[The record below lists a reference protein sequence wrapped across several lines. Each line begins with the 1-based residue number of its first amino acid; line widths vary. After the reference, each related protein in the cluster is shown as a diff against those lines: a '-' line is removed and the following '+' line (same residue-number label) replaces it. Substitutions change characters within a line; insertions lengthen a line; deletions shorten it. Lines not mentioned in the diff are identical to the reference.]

1 MPGTIIVAG
10 IPGVGKTT
18 ILHELELVAR
28 EKNVAL
34 KIINFG
40 NVMNELFQKRGKQ
53 IHRDHM
59 RREDID
65 LQSRIQQQA
74 ARAISRMPGKS
85 ALVVDTHMF
94 VKTTD
99 GIWPGT
105 PLKVLQALNPDMII
119 LIEADPVEI
128 SGRRKSDSSRYRD
141 GGSVEDATSDL
152 QWSRYMASANAVL
165 AGVPIQIVHNR
176 DGKQRETAEEIL
188 NVIQKRN

>member
-18 ILHELELVAR
+18 ILHELQSVAR

-40 NVMNELFQKRGKQ
+40 NVMNELFQKRGTQ

-59 RREDID
+59 RREDIA

-74 ARAISRMPGKS
+74 ARTISRTPGKS

-105 PLKVLQALNPDMII
+105 PLKVLQALAPEMII
-119 LIEADPVEI
+119 LIEADPAEI
-128 SGRRKSDSSRYRD
+128 AERRKSDSSRYRD
-141 GGSVEDATSDL
+141 GGSVEDATADL

-176 DGKQRETAEEIL
+176 DGRQRETAEEIL
-188 NVIQKRN
+188 NIIQKRN